1 MMFLSKDLTSVFFEN
16 VRLQCTPKLAKNVE
30 IYHAQGHAEI
40 LSRNLLVAIFFSHGH
55 FSLGLVFGAVKKKYL
70 SKNASSE
77 GGQ

>member
-1 MMFLSKDLTSVFFEN
+1 MIFLSKDLTSGFFEN
-16 VRLQCTPKLAKNVE
+16 VRLQCTAELAKIVE

-40 LSRNLLVAIFFSHGH
+40 LVRNLLLAFFFSHGH

-70 SKNASSE
+70 SKNAPSE